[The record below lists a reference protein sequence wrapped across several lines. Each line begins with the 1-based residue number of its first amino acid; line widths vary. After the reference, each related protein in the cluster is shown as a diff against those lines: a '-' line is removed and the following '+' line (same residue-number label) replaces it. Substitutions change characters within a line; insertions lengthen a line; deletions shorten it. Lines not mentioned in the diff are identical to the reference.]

1 MSEWTTQ
8 NEKDLKRLFI
18 ELRRIYE
25 EPATNGLG
33 HPDLEHEKLKREQLI
48 KAARETVALAT
59 RYISSP
65 MPKKVP
71 GTAAEMY
78 GGPTKI
84 ANAAMNPETM
94 EIIRRDGERADII
107 RARARAQAAS
117 LGRPVAAEYEKVT
130 NSAPPD
136 TDPVRAAKAR
146 ADATLYNYSKRGGK

>member
-1 MSEWTTQ
+1 MSEWTVQ

-25 EPATNGLG
+25 EPAINGVG
-33 HPDLEHEKLKREQLI
+33 HPDLEHEKLKRDQLL
-48 KAARETVALAT
+48 KSVRETLALAT
-59 RYISSP
+59 KYISSP

-84 ANAAMNPETM
+84 ANAAAMHPETM

-107 RARARAQAAS
+107 RAKQ
-117 LGRPVAAEYEKVT
+117 
-130 NSAPPD
+130 
-136 TDPVRAAKAR
+136 R
-146 ADATLYNYSKRGGK
+146 ADATLYNYSKKGGK